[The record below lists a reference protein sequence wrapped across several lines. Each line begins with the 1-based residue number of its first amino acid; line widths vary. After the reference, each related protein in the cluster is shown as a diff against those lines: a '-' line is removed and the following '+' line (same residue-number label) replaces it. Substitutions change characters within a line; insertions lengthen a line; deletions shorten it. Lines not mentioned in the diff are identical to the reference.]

1 MPMPGNPMSTFTAR
15 CLFALAL
22 MSVLLIAPPVQ
33 AQQAGVQIDIQRE
46 FLGLGGVVQPGV
58 WTPVR
63 MDLTNTGAE
72 SVEVDARWLLTDEDG
87 DELIAERANITLQ
100 PMRPLGVWL
109 YATPPQATRP
119 NQTWVF
125 QAVDAQSGELINQA
139 QLQLTDSGMADP
151 SVNLVGVCGFKGM
164 GLTPWLRW
172 STHHEELRLVRGLTL
187 ETLPDRWY
195 GFDSLSSLVWM
206 PNEGG
211 QPTDNRMSDSTKRA
225 LREWVYRGG
234 HLVLVLPYAGQQWT
248 SADSGL
254 ADLIEPIK
262 ADAITPARAR
272 PPISVFGVLRN
283 TDPVALNWFDL
294 SNAPG
299 YTSLAE
305 VDISTRPTELT
316 PSANP
321 PTPDLKPLIVGK
333 RFGFGQVTLVGLDL
347 SNADVLKSID
357 SFRLHKV
364 WTRIFSWRASKS
376 GELLPNSE
384 FESPQTRNQYWETK
398 DATQIELGNWM
409 AGRVA
414 REGETGPAIGLAFV
428 LFVIYAIFAALTF
441 PNLLKAKGWQRH
453 SWTLFVCIVAL
464 FSIVAW
470 SGAWL
475 MRPATTSAA
484 HFTVLDIDGNTNM
497 VRAQSWQSLLIP
509 TFATADVAIASDS
522 DGLSRMEVVNLLA
535 SPGHELMPDSPGYP
549 DKRSYAFSA
558 AQPSELPVP
567 MRSTTKSLKVDFLG
581 QITGPQPGLQRPWSM
596 PQASLRIANN
606 GLPVGTITH
615 DFPGELTDVRIIFCP
630 GGSQQPKNLGAVRA
644 KNRPYV
650 YAYKDS
656 KGNPADWAPGT
667 PLALP
672 NSAKA
677 YISLWERPNL
687 NIKDRKWRQEGFLG
701 QSVADRGFG
710 AGSGNTSN
718 IVKDIPLLSF
728 YGALPPPVYETQNSG
743 GFGGMNSQYNIYSR
757 SLTRD
762 LDLTPLITGRRIIL
776 IGHLRN
782 SPSPVPLTVDGDTIP
797 SQGWTV
803 VRWIYDL

>member
-1 MPMPGNPMSTFTAR
+1 MPGNPMSNLPAR
-15 CLFALAL
+15 CLFALAFV
-22 MSVLLIAPPVQ
+22 SVLLFASPAH
-33 AQQAGVQIDIQRE
+33 AQQAGVEIDIQRE
-46 FLGLGGVVQPGV
+46 FLGLGGIVQPGV

-72 SVEVDARWLLTDEDG
+72 SVEVHCRWLLTDEDG
-87 DELIAERANITLQ
+87 DELVSERPNITLQ

-109 YATPPQATRP
+109 YATPPMATRP
-119 NQTWVF
+119 NQSWVF
-125 QAVDAQSGELINQA
+125 QAVNAQNGELINQVTV
-139 QLQLTDSGMADP
+139 QLTDSGMADQ

-164 GLTPWLRW
+164 GLNPWLRW
-172 STHHEELRLVRGLTL
+172 STHHEELRLVRGLSL
-187 ETLPDRWY
+187 ESLPDRWY
-195 GFDSLSSLVWM
+195 GLDSLSSLVWM

-211 QPTDNRMSDSTKRA
+211 EPTDNRMSDSTKRA

-234 HLVLVLPYAGQQWT
+234 HLVIVLPYAGQQWS

-262 ADAITPARAR
+262 PDAITPARAR
-272 PPISVFGVLRN
+272 APISVFGVLRN
-283 TDPVALNWFDL
+283 TDAVALNWFDL

-299 YTSLAE
+299 YTALAE
-305 VDISTRPTELT
+305 VDLSTGPSALT

-321 PTPDLKPLIVGK
+321 PTPNRKPLIVGK

-347 SNADVLKSID
+347 SNVDVLKSID

-384 FESPQTRNQYWETK
+384 FDSPQTRNQYWETN
-398 DATQIELGNWM
+398 DAQQVELGNWM
-409 AGRVA
+409 ASRVA

-441 PNLLKAKGWQRH
+441 PNLLKTKGWQRH
-453 SWTLFVCIVAL
+453 SWMLFVGIVAL

-470 SGAWL
+470 GGAWV
-475 MRPATTSAA
+475 MRPITTSAA

-509 TFATADVAIASDS
+509 TFATADVALASES
-522 DGLSRMEVVNLLA
+522 DGLPRMQVVNLLA
-535 SPGHELMPDSPGYP
+535 SPGHDLMPDSPGYP
-549 DKRSYAFSA
+549 DKRSYVFSA
-558 AQPSELPVP
+558 AQPSVLPVP

-581 QITGPQPGLQRPWSM
+581 QITGPQDGLQRPWSM

-615 DFPGELTDVRIIFCP
+615 DFPDELTDVRIIFCP
-630 GGSQQPKNLGAVRA
+630 GGAQQPARPGAARA
-644 KNRPYV
+644 KNRPLV
-650 YAYKDS
+650 YAYRDS
-656 KGNPADWAPGT
+656 KGNPANWAPGT

-672 NSAKA
+672 NAANQYSP
-677 YISLWERPNL
+677 LWVRPSMTS
-687 NIKDRKWRQEGFLG
+687 KDRKWRQEGYLG
-701 QSVADRGFG
+701 TGIADRGFS
-710 AGSGNTSN
+710 AGSGNNSN

-728 YGALPPPVYETQNSG
+728 YGALPPPVYETQADG
-743 GFGGMNSQYNIYSR
+743 TFGGMGSSYNVYSR

-762 LDLTPLITGRRIIL
+762 MDLTHLITGRRIIL

-782 SPSPVPLTVDGDTIP
+782 SPSPVPLTVDGDTVP